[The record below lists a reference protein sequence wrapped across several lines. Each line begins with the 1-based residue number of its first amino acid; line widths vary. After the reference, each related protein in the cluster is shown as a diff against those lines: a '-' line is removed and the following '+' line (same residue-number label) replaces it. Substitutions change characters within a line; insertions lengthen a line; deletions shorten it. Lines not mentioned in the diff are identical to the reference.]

1 MIFKE
6 LKEKK
11 KQLLSQYFCKEKKK
25 IVVLNYCFLG
35 EGGQLFKN
43 FHLSRGLGSEHR
55 ERRGITVNVA
65 INQNIHYIRILLS
78 FYLCFL
84 RRPTVALKVL
94 CEGKLC
100 RKINRHRRLGGM
112 LGFYLLVKR
121 VSKRIFLKSSLDYLI
136 L

>member
-65 INQNIHYIRILLS
+65 INQNIHQDIAE
-78 FYLCFL
+78 FL
-84 RRPTVALKVL
+84 FVFFKASHRGTESLMR
-94 CEGKLC
+94 GKAVQ
-100 RKINRHRRLGGM
+100 KD
-112 LGFYLLVKR
+112 K
-121 VSKRIFLKSSLDYLI
+121 
-136 L
+136 